1 MKIDQDFKPVTYK
14 VHNNDVT
21 ERSLETL
28 FSWLVPSISL
38 NGSDADADSAPNS
51 KTEIASPRP
60 DETVA
65 GGGVAAAGVAATVP
79 AADDKRDTKGGDNAA
94 TMDDAVAAKKPKKK
108 KVVKKK
114 VKKKKQEE
122 QHVSGMGFTS
132 NSILIR
138 CF

>member
-14 VHNNDVT
+14 VQNNDVT

-28 FSWLVPSISL
+28 FSWLVPSIPL

-65 GGGVAAAGVAATVP
+65 GGGVAVAEPTAAVP
-79 AADDKRDTKGGDNAA
+79 ADDKRDTKGGDNAA
-94 TMDDAVAAKKPKKK
+94 TMDDGTAAKKPKKK